1 LNGATTALV
10 IDTRPVWESDIAASR
25 LQPAQHP
32 SISYLLAPLQVLR
45 GLPQDL
51 LLRQWSDLKSSHP
64 MRSGVMGLVAT
75 SPACVEALQAMPS
88 FSKEISKE
96 LGRAL
101 RLFAV
106 GEASASHLAAWARPY
121 GEHLQVAAP
130 DEGSGVAA
138 FLKMLESQE
147 GLTIEKATTLF
158 VLLESTTNQPDLSL
172 GLNAKGFRTV
182 RFGLYERSDH
192 SFELPPSVLQ
202 SSVVCVIVS
211 SSSLVS
217 QAVKGLVSQGLAPQQ
232 AHWFCHHSKIVKAL
246 QKADLPFIHQV
257 ADFSPERLLKKVVE
271 LSRAND

>member
-1 LNGATTALV
+1 MNGATTALV
-10 IDTRPVWESDIAASR
+10 IDTRPVWESDIAAPR

-64 MRSGVMGLVAT
+64 IRSGFMGLVAT

-96 LGRAL
+96 LGPAL

-106 GEASASHLAAWARPY
+106 GEGSASHLAAWARPY
-121 GEHLQVAAP
+121 GEDLRVAAP

-211 SSSLVS
+211 SSALVG
-217 QAVKGLVSQGLAPQQ
+217 QAVKGLVSQGLAPQR

-257 ADFSPERLLKKVVE
+257 ADFGPERLFKKVIE